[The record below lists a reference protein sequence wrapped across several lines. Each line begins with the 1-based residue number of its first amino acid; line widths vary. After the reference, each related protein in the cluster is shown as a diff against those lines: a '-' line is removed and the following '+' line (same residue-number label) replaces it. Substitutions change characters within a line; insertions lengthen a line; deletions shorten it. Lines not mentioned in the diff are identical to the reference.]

1 MILYSVIK
9 FFLCGLLMFVVLTL
23 CISQALFSQVN
34 SEQITTNY
42 SINSTF
48 SELHEL
54 EAAAMEDSKIDEL
67 KEIVKVHLKKAKKEN
82 DPIEVARAYYYR
94 ILNEKPHVALV
105 YSDSMI
111 KITENS
117 EHPNYPTLGYIL
129 KGNVFY
135 DQGKFQPALDNFLKA
150 YNLALE
156 KNNIEDQREISLA
169 IAAIR
174 NINGQHYAAADLYK
188 RSLNLLKQKS
198 SSTEGYYDDYA
209 TLFYNLSLTYL
220 RLSQLDTSKYYVQKG
235 IELSRLEHKKEDFK
249 DFVMVDAQINFY
261 KRDFKKAK
269 DSLLKYINDFE
280 GTSKA
285 IKLYYLGKIE
295 KHFGNEK
302 AATTYFKTIDSIVS
316 STEDPFDEVKDV
328 YQQLI
333 ISSILEDDEKE
344 QIDYIEKLIY
354 YDSVLSSEH
363 ENIANQAVVAY
374 DIPDLKRQK
383 LKAENQLQAKNLY
396 VALIAILAGLA
407 ILMGLYFY
415 IRSRKMNTRLKLL
428 MEGSVMEEEK
438 SKAITEHPSSV
449 PEEIRKDIL
458 EKLAAFETSEGFMS
472 KDLDMYGLAQ
482 QIGTNTT
489 YLSTV
494 INHYKKIS
502 FPTYIKD
509 LKIKAAINQLSKNPD
524 LLKYNYQGLAEIFG
538 FKTGESF
545 SKAFYKKTG
554 VFPSKFLNELKSR

>member
-1 MILYSVIK
+1 MILYSEIK
-9 FFLCGLLMFVVLTL
+9 FFLCRVLMFVVLTL
-23 CISQALFSQVN
+23 CISQALFSQDN
-34 SEQITTNY
+34 SEQTTSNY

-54 EAAAMEDSKIDEL
+54 ESVAMADSRIDEL

-111 KITENS
+111 QITENS
-117 EHPNYPTLGYIL
+117 VHPNYPTLGYIL
-129 KGNVFY
+129 KANIFY
-135 DQGKFQPALDNFLKA
+135 DQGKFQLALDNFLKA
-150 YNLALE
+150 HDLALE

-174 NINGQHYAAADLYK
+174 NINGQHYAAADLYN

-198 SSTEGYYDDYA
+198 SSTEGFYDDYA

-249 DFVMVDAQINFY
+249 DFVLVDAQINFY

-269 DSLLKYINDFE
+269 DTLLKYINDFE

-383 LKAENQLQAKNLY
+383 LKAENQLQAKNIY

-407 ILMGLYFY
+407 MLMGLYFY
-415 IRSRKMNTRLKLL
+415 MRSRKMNTRLKLL
-428 MEGSVMEEEK
+428 MQGSEMGEEK
-438 SKAITEHPSSV
+438 TKTITEHPSSV

-458 EKLAAFETSEGFMS
+458 EKLAVFETSEGFMS

-524 LLKYNYQGLAEIFG
+524 LLKYNYQGLAEVFG

-554 VFPSKFLNELKSR
+554 VYPSKFLNELKSR